1 MARTLISPR
10 LLPLAAV
17 AAALVISTS
26 ATASSPSCTVRGSDR
41 SETLTGTPGR
51 DVICGKGGNDRL
63 RGLGGDDVLL
73 GGDGHDV
80 LEGGDGNDSLD
91 GERGDDRLDG
101 GAGDDSLVGGSGNDR
116 LSGGVGNDSLVRRRR
131 RGPVRRR
138 ERCRRRRQDE
148 RRHGLRRRHL
158 RARKTAVAVTL
169 GGGADDGAAGEKDD
183 VSSVQAVTGGAG
195 GDSLTGSSADDVLAG
210 LGGKDTLDGGAGAD
224 TFLAGADDDAVKAR
238 DGKRDLLISCGSGK
252 DSLTADTNDPRA
264 RDCEGG
270 STPPPAPK
278 ADLSVTLTD
287 NVDPVVEGDAV
298 EYRFRVDNAGPSA
311 ATGVTVATTVPADAT
326 VAPAGGCSQAGNVV
340 TCAVGDVASGASATG
355 VLTVYHGS
363 PGAKTVTSV
372 VDSAVEDGNA
382 ANDSATQTTTVE
394 PKPAPAGADLSV
406 SVSAPSTATTLANV
420 NYATTVTNAGPQ
432 AADGVSLVFD
442 IDESWSAINRPS
454 RLHAV
459 DVPDHQGD
467 LQPRHARRGRQRQPR
482 AGRQLERG
490 RQPDGHGDREPHGP
504 RRPRRCEQL
513 RDGDDD
519 SLRLVRPE
527 HGRTCELAGP

>member
-1 MARTLISPR
+1 M
-10 LLPLAAV
+10 
-17 AAALVISTS
+17 
-26 ATASSPSCTVRGSDR
+26 
-41 SETLTGTPGR
+41 
-51 DVICGKGGNDRL
+51 N
-63 RGLGGDDVLL
+63 
-73 GGDGHDV
+73 
-80 LEGGDGNDSLD
+80 
-91 GERGDDRLDG
+91 G
-101 GAGDDSLVGGSGNDR
+101 GAGYDAVTYA
-116 LSGGVGNDSLVRRRR
+116 
-131 RGPVRRR
+131 
-138 ERCRRRRQDE
+138 
-148 RRHGLRRRHL
+148 
-158 RARKTAVAVTL
+158 ARKTAVAVTL
-169 GGGADDGAAGEKDD
+169 GGGADDGAPGEKDD
-183 VSSVQAVTGGAG
+183 VSSVQAVTGGSG

-238 DGKRDLLISCGSGK
+238 DSRRDLLISCGSGK
-252 DSLTADTNDPRA
+252 DSLTADANDPRA

-326 VAPAGGCSQAGNVV
+326 VAPASGCSQAGSVV

-355 VLTVYHGS
+355 VLTVHHGS

-372 VDSAVEDGNA
+372 VDSAVEDSNA

-394 PKPAPAGADLSV
+394 SEAGPRRRRPRGVRLRARHGDDARERQLRDDRDQRGPAGRRGRV
-406 SVSAPSTATTLANV
+406 
-420 NYATTVTNAGPQ
+420 AGVRHRRVVVGDQPAQ
-432 AADGVSLVFD
+432 
-442 IDESWSAINRPS
+442 

-467 LQPRHARRGRQRQPR
+467 LQPRDARRGRQRQPHAR
-482 AGRQLERG
+482 RQLERG
-490 RQPDGHGDREPHGP
+490 GQPDGHGDREPHGP

-519 SLRLVRPE
+519 GLRLVRPE

>member
-26 ATASSPSCTVRGSDR
+26 ATASPPTCTVRGSDR

-101 GAGDDSLVGGSGNDR
+101 GAGNDALAGGDR
-116 LSGGVGNDSLVRRRR
+116 HDVLRGGVGNDTLAGDGGEDLFVAESGADGADKMNGGAGYDGVTYA
-131 RGPVRRR
+131 
-138 ERCRRRRQDE
+138 
-148 RRHGLRRRHL
+148 
-158 RARKTAVAVTL
+158 ARKTAVAVTL
-169 GGGADDGAAGEKDD
+169 GGGADDGAPGEKDD

-195 GDSLTGSSADDVLAG
+195 ADSLTGSSADDVLAG

-238 DGKRDLLISCGSGK
+238 DGRRDFLISCGSGK
-252 DSLTADTNDPRA
+252 DSLAADTNDPRA

-311 ATGVTVATTVPADAT
+311 ATGVTVATSVPADAT
-326 VAPAGGCSQAGNVV
+326 VAPANGCSQAGTVV

-355 VLTVYHGS
+355 VLTVHHGS

-372 VDSAVEDGNA
+372 VDSSVEDTNA

-394 PKPAPAGADLSV
+394 SKPAPAGADLGV
-406 SVSAPSTATTLANV
+406 SVSAPATATTLANV

-442 IDESWSAINRPS
+442 IDESWAAIIRPAGCTQSMFPTTKVTCSLGSLAAGASVS
-454 RLHAV
+454 RTLGV
-459 DVPDHQGD
+459 SWSE
-467 LQPRHARRGRQRQPR
+467 
-482 AGRQLERG
+482 AGNQTVTATVSLT
-490 RQPDGHGDREPHGP
+490 GP
-504 RRPRRCEQL
+504 ADPAAANNSETETTTVS
-513 RDGDDD
+513 D
-519 SLRLVRPE
+519 
-527 HGRTCELAGP
+527 